1 VATSLAQIQGN
12 FPHAQTKNQ
21 NRYRPDPRCLCIG
34 WRTIVMTTRS
44 LWKFLLGAL
53 PLFAIN
59 EVAAAQSLPA
69 PSPLVV
75 VELFQSQG
83 CSSCPPAEA
92 NLNAIA
98 GQPGILALSFGVTYW
113 DSLGWKDT
121 FATEAYTDRQWAYA
135 KHRKRDNV
143 WTPQVYVNGHA
154 DLVGNDRTQLDQAIA
169 HANTQ
174 GPQLSWAKDQLLV
187 SAGKPAAT
195 CDVWL
200 VRYDPRTINVAIG
213 AGENSGRTLPHRNVV
228 RELVH
233 LGTWNGTSHSFAVP
247 PSAFKGLATAAL
259 VQVEAGGDILGASM
273 DPAAR

>member
-1 VATSLAQIQGN
+1 MKTQ
-12 FPHAQTKNQ
+12 
-21 NRYRPDPRCLCIG
+21 R
-34 WRTIVMTTRS
+34 
-44 LWKFLLGAL
+44 LWKYLLGTLSLLAVSD
-53 PLFAIN
+53 AGW
-59 EVAAAQSLPA
+59 AQRQPLPA
-69 PSPLVV
+69 HLVV

-135 KHRKRDNV
+135 KHRQRDNV

-174 GPQLSWAKDQLLV
+174 GPQLSWEQGQLLV
-187 SAGKPAAT
+187 SAGKPAT
-195 CDVWL
+195 NCDVWL
-200 VRYDPRTINVAIG
+200 VRYDPRTIDVAIG

-233 LGTWNGTSHSFAVP
+233 LGSWNGTPQSFTVP
-247 PSAFKGLATAAL
+247 PSSAKELATAAL
-259 VQVEAGGDILGASM
+259 VQIEAGGDILSASIASS
-273 DPAAR
+273 PR

>member
-1 VATSLAQIQGN
+1 MI
-12 FPHAQTKNQ
+12 
-21 NRYRPDPRCLCIG
+21 RPVPRIG
-34 WRTIVMTTRS
+34 WRAIVMTTRS
-44 LWKFLLGAL
+44 LWTFLLGAL
-53 PLFAIN
+53 PLLAIS
-59 EVAAAQSLPA
+59 EAGCAQRLPA
-69 PSPLVV
+69 PDHLVV

-154 DLVGNDRTQLDQAIA
+154 DLVGTDRTQLDQAIA

-174 GPQLSWAKDQLLV
+174 GPQLSWEQGQLQV
-187 SAGKPAAT
+187 SSGKPTAT

-233 LGTWNGTSHSFAVP
+233 LGTWNGIAHAFAVP
-247 PSAFKGLATAAL
+247 PSAFKGLSTAAL
-259 VQVEAGGDILGASM
+259 VQVEAGGDIVGASK

>member
-1 VATSLAQIQGN
+1 MKTQ
-12 FPHAQTKNQ
+12 
-21 NRYRPDPRCLCIG
+21 R
-34 WRTIVMTTRS
+34 
-44 LWKFLLGAL
+44 LWKYLLGTLSLLAVSD
-53 PLFAIN
+53 AGW
-59 EVAAAQSLPA
+59 AQRQPLPA
-69 PSPLVV
+69 HLVV

-135 KHRKRDNV
+135 KHRQRDNV

-154 DLVGNDRTQLDQAIA
+154 DLVGNDRAQLDQAIA

-174 GPQLSWAKDQLLV
+174 GPQLSWEQGQLLV
-187 SAGKPAAT
+187 SAGKPAT
-195 CDVWL
+195 NCDVWL
-200 VRYDPRTINVAIG
+200 VRYDPRTIDVAIG

-233 LGTWNGTSHSFAVP
+233 LGSWNGTPQSFTVP
-247 PSAFKGLATAAL
+247 PSSAKGLATAAL
-259 VQVEAGGDILGASM
+259 VQIEAGGDILSASIATS
-273 DPAAR
+273 PR